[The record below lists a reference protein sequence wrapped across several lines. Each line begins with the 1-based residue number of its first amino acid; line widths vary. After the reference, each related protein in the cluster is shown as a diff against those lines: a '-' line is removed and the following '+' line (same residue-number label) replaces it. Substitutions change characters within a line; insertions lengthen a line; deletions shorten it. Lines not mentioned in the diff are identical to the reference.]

1 MQTEKQVKFFIDE
14 KEREQFKLLCK
25 TKGVSAS
32 SVMRYWVQTA
42 VHNQEINVTAPPDGR
57 GYYTPPARETS
68 TIDEEKMTALLK
80 RLNKVERIFNYINEQ
95 DIDFIKNE
103 VIGDGFGTLRNRLG
117 VVESKLQDMGGTIAW
132 TKD

>member
-42 VHNQEINVTAPPDGR
+42 VQNQEIL
-57 GYYTPPARETS
+57 S
-68 TIDEEKMTALLK
+68 LIH
-80 RLNKVERIFNYINEQ
+80 I
-95 DIDFIKNE
+95 
-103 VIGDGFGTLRNRLG
+103 
-117 VVESKLQDMGGTIAW
+117 
-132 TKD
+132 

>member
-42 VHNQEINVTAPPDGR
+42 VQNQEINVTAPPDGR

-80 RLNKVERIFNYINEQ
+80 RLNKVERIFNYI
-95 DIDFIKNE
+95 IDNQCSISTIIIPVSYTHLTLPTNRE
-103 VIGDGFGTLRNRLG
+103 V
-117 VVESKLQDMGGTIAW
+117 
-132 TKD
+132 